1 MKRRGR
7 SDGANEFQSTLPA
20 RGATTSSPAS
30 CCRRCHF
37 NPRSPHGERLF
48 INSRKSFASGF
59 QSTLPARGATGMN
72 QRLSLAEAFQS
83 TLPARGATTQ
93 AVMQASFLLISI
105 HAPRTGSDPCTAII
119 ATFSASFQSTLPA
132 RGATILVRQL
142 PQLFPISIHAPRTGS
157 DERPKT
163 ATKKGGNFNPRSPH
177 GERHTADK
185 DYLPA
190 EYRISIHAPRTG
202 SDAHTRFPV
211 VRPTHFNPRS
221 PHGERQRSAG
231 QVYGAGYF
239 NPRSPHGER
248 RYSASVSTSGIVF
261 QSTLPARG
269 ATFSS

>member
-1 MKRRGR
+1 MVPAYHFNPRSPHGERRQGGGR
-7 SDGANEFQSTLPA
+7 QSQHHRISIHAPRTGSDGVTTTQQMLQSIFQSTLPA
-20 RGATTSSPAS
+20 RGATSAMGK
-30 CCRRCHF
+30 CCRR
-37 NPRSPHGERLF
+37 S
-48 INSRKSFASGF
+48 SY
-59 QSTLPARGATGMN
+59 
-72 QRLSLAEAFQS
+72 
-83 TLPARGATTQ
+83 
-93 AVMQASFLLISI
+93 
-105 HAPRTGSDPCTAII
+105 
-119 ATFSASFQSTLPA
+119 
-132 RGATILVRQL
+132 
-142 PQLFPISIHAPRTGS
+142 
-157 DERPKT
+157 
-163 ATKKGGNFNPRSPH
+163 FNPRSPH

>member
-132 RGATILVRQL
+132 RGATCSVSASFVRSSQFQSTLPARGATILVRQL

-157 DERPKT
+157 DFRD
-163 ATKKGGNFNPRSPH
+163 
-177 GERHTADK
+177 GEV
-185 DYLPA
+185 LSA
-190 EYRISIHAPRTG
+190 E
-202 SDAHTRFPV
+202 
-211 VRPTHFNPRS
+211 
-221 PHGERQRSAG
+221 QL
-231 QVYGAGYF
+231 
-239 NPRSPHGER
+239 
-248 RYSASVSTSGIVF
+248 F

-269 ATFSS
+269 ATYG